1 MKDSHTK
8 LTFHVCQY
16 NDTQRLATLRH
27 TGKFFKKKKTRSK
40 INENNYFT
48 LAQSAFLELFKL

>member
-27 TGKFFKKKKTRSK
+27 TGKFFKKKKRDP
-40 INENNYFT
+40 
-48 LAQSAFLELFKL
+48 KLMKTTILLSHKVHF